1 MKKGIV
7 YKILWIVTLFI
18 SSLLLIVYLSP
29 FISPRTFVLP
39 SILNL
44 FYLPLLALLLITMVI
59 AFLFKYKKIVMFSL
73 LILIAGINHHHHT
86 FSIKSSECSKNKK
99 SPIRLMTYNVKVF
112 NLYNWV
118 KNVQYKKKIIHL
130 IDSIKPDILC
140 LQEYVYDD
148 RKIFDTRDTILKLL
162 KYKYYSET
170 FLQHNKYF
178 HFGMALFSRYPIIN
192 TKKIVFNSS
201 LNFVT
206 QYKII
211 LPGQDTVCLFNTHF
225 QSIRFSYDEYK
236 YLDSLQKNIEENKIR
251 KFFPITDKIIKAN
264 RMRAGQADY
273 IAKIIDKCPYKTIL
287 CGDFNDIPCSYSYNL
302 FSDKMKDAFLY
313 GGTGLGA
320 TFNRFFIPYRIDFAF
335 LPKDF
340 DVCNAEVIRKS
351 YSDHY
356 PLVVNF
362 KP

>member
-1 MKKGIV
+1 MWGI
-7 YKILWIVTLFI
+7 TFFI
-18 SSLLLIVYLSP
+18 SLLLLIIYLNP
-29 FISPRTFVLP
+29 FISPRVFVLP

-44 FYLPLLALLLITMVI
+44 LYLPLLAFLLITTAI
-59 AFLFKYKKIVMFSL
+59 ATLLKYKKIVLFSL
-73 LILIAGINHHHHT
+73 LILIAGINHHIHT
-86 FSIKSSECSKNKK
+86 FSIKSPECEEDGKPS
-99 SPIRLMTYNVKVF
+99 IRLMTYNVKVF
-112 NLYNWV
+112 NLYNWI
-118 KNVQYKKKIIHL
+118 KNVQYKKNIIHL
-130 IDSIKPDILC
+130 IDSLKPDILC
-140 LQEYVYDD
+140 IQEYVYDD
-148 RKIFDTRDTILKLL
+148 RKVFDTRDTIINLL

-170 FLQHNKYF
+170 FLRHNKYF
-178 HFGMALFSRYPIIN
+178 HFGMALFSRYPVID

-206 QYKII
+206 QHKIV
-211 LPGQDTVCLFNTHF
+211 LPGQDTVCLFNVHF
-225 QSIRFSYDEYK
+225 QSIRFSTDEYK
-236 YLDSLQKNIEENKIR
+236 YLDSLKKNIEENKIS

-264 RMRAGQADY
+264 RMRAMQADS
-273 IAKIIDKCPYKTIL
+273 IAKLIDKCRYKTIL
-287 CGDFNDIPCSYSYNL
+287 CGDFNDIPCSYPYNL
-302 FSDKMKDAFLY
+302 FSKKMKDAFLY

-356 PLVVNF
+356 PLVVDF